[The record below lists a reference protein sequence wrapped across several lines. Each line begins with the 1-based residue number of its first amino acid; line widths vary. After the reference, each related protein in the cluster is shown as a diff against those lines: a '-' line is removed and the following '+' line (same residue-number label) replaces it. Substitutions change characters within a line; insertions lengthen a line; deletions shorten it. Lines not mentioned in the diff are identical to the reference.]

1 MRAIEMFD
9 EVEGGHC
16 LEHRNL
22 DAASHPRPL
31 ALDDRRQYRDRADQP
46 ARLVGNDR
54 REIGRSAELSAEN
67 VGAAG
72 KALNDIVISRTAA
85 IGTSRVESVKAR
97 IDEPGIAFEQDR
109 AVADKP
115 GELLRPNIVANE
127 DRKSTR
133 RQSRP

>member
-72 KALNDIVISRTAA
+72 KALIDIVISRTRSEEH
-85 IGTSRVESVKAR
+85 TSELQSLMRNSY
-97 IDEPGIAFEQDR
+97 
-109 AVADKP
+109 AVFCLKKKTKQT
-115 GELLRPNIVANE
+115 LLTYRL
-127 DRKSTR
+127 KTSKT
-133 RQSRP
+133 SH